1 MSVLQNF
8 AIGQYVPGN
17 SFVHRLDPRSKLLFT
32 VLFAVIVF
40 LANNPLT
47 YGILFVAIAG
57 IIALSRISGKYIVN
71 SLKPVWWLI
80 LFTVIIHLLSTKGG
94 TVYFKWHW
102 ISIEEEGVRQAI
114 YMTFRLSLLVLVSSI
129 LTLTT
134 APMDLTDGL
143 ERLFAPLKKLRVP
156 VHEIALMLSIALRFI
171 PTLLEETDKIMK
183 AQMARGADF
192 ESGNLLQRVKN
203 MLPIVIPLFIS
214 AFRRAEELALAM
226 EARGYRGGDHRTRL
240 KQLRFTRNDLILM
253 ILCVVI
259 TALIGWGR
267 T

>member
-1 MSVLQNF
+1 MSILQNF

-32 VLFAVIVF
+32 ILFAFIVF
-40 LANNPLT
+40 LANNPVS
-47 YGILFVAIAG
+47 YGILLLFIAG
-57 IIALSRISGKYIVN
+57 VIGLSRISGKYIIN
-71 SLKPVWWLI
+71 GLKPVWWLI
-80 LFTVIIHLLSTKGG
+80 VFTVIIHLLTTKGG
-94 TVYFKWHW
+94 TVYFQWHW

-114 YMTFRLSLLVLVSSI
+114 YMSIRLTLLVLVSSI

-156 VHEIALMLSIALRFI
+156 VHEMALMLSIALRFI
-171 PTLLEETDKIMK
+171 PTLLEETEKIMK

-192 ESGNLLQRVKN
+192 ETGNILQRVKN
-203 MLPIVIPLFIS
+203 MLPIIIPLFIS

-226 EARGYRGGDHRTRL
+226 EARGYHGGDHRTRL
-240 KQLRFTRNDLILM
+240 KQLRFTRNDGVLLL
-253 ILCVVI
+253 LCLVLTVVI
-259 TALIGWGR
+259 GWVR